1 MISDDDFKKLT
12 EYEKEKRRGRYRR
25 KEEIWIIPEEEVDKP
40 IEIDTIQKVEE
51 NKLKKIKM
59 LKKVIELLSNNYKEK
74 MFIKD
79 SVYKLY
85 PDLPRLRAIPYN
97 EKRDRG

>member
-12 EYEKEKRRGRYRR
+12 EYEKEKGRGRYRR
-25 KEEIWIIPEEEVDKP
+25 KAEIWIIPDEEVDKP

-59 LKKVIELLSNNYKEK
+59 LKKVLEYLERRKK
-74 MFIKD
+74 
-79 SVYKLY
+79 
-85 PDLPRLRAIPYN
+85 
-97 EKRDRG
+97 

>member
-12 EYEKEKRRGRYRR
+12 EDEKEKRRGRYRR
-25 KEEIWIIPEEEVDKP
+25 KAEIWIIPEEEVDKP

-59 LKKVIELLSNNYKEK
+59 LKKNQNIQKGGKNNAEN
-74 MFIKD
+74 KD
-79 SVYKLY
+79 
-85 PDLPRLRAIPYN
+85 
-97 EKRDRG
+97 

>member
-25 KEEIWIIPEEEVDKP
+25 KAEIWIIPDEEVDKP
-40 IEIDTIQKVEE
+40 IEIDTIQKAEE

-59 LKKVIELLSNNYKEK
+59 LKKVLEYLERRKK
-74 MFIKD
+74 
-79 SVYKLY
+79 
-85 PDLPRLRAIPYN
+85 
-97 EKRDRG
+97 

>member
-12 EYEKEKRRGRYRR
+12 EYEKEKKRGRYR
-25 KEEIWIIPEEEVDKP
+25 KKAEIWIIPEEKVDKP

-59 LKKVIELLSNNYKEK
+59 LKKVLEYLERRKK
-74 MFIKD
+74 
-79 SVYKLY
+79 
-85 PDLPRLRAIPYN
+85 
-97 EKRDRG
+97 